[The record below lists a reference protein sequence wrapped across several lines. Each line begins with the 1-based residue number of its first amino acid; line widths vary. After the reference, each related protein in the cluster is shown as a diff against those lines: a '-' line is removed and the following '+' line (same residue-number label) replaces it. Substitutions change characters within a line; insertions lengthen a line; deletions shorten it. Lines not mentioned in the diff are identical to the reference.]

1 MIERQQRVGSL
12 PAEQSVHRFGEVF
25 MEKEICLGQLWA
37 LGKMLVLLSLSKEE
51 YCKYSMH
58 TSKQAPL

>member
-25 MEKEICLGQLWA
+25 MEKEIPEVITGRWV
-37 LGKMLVLLSLSKEE
+37 GF
-51 YCKYSMH
+51 
-58 TSKQAPL
+58 